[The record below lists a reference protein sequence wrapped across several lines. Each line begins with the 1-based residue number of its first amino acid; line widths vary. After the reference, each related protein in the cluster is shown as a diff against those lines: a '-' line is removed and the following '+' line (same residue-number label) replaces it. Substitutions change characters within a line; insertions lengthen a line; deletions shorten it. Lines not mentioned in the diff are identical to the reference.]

1 VKPNHEIRKMLFNAR
16 NKGIFSYEVAYAA
29 GVNEVTF
36 SRWLRR
42 ELPAERRERI
52 KTNITNLIKEKA
64 GCQG

>member
-1 VKPNHEIRKMLFNAR
+1 MKPNSEIRKLLYNAR
-16 NKGIFSYEVAYAA
+16 IKGVFSYEVAYAA

-42 ELPAERRERI
+42 ELPDERREQV
-52 KTNITNLIKEKA
+52 KNIIDNLIKEKA